1 MAPTMLCAVRS
12 SRADAVTGWALINAQ
27 HLGLKPVAD
36 WLEDVPARAWKRL
49 SAEDGAKSPRL
60 YDSAWLP
67 YRSDT
72 ARGW

>member
-1 MAPTMLCAVRS
+1 MAPTMPCDVRS

-49 SAEDGAKSPRL
+49 SAKDGAKSPRF
-60 YDSAWLP
+60 YDWASLR
-67 YRSDT
+67 YRFDT